1 LRLNVIKHQGVVDF
15 FDKSLFQ
22 YRQHNSNSVGAKK
35 KFFYC
40 LVIRIYNYLF
50 YPEAFLNV
58 WHQAKYINPNLNQ
71 AYFFEKNPFHN
82 KKLILI
88 Y

>member
-15 FDKSLFQ
+15 VDKSLLQ

-35 KFFYC
+35 KSFYY
-40 LVIRIYNYLF
+40 LVKCIYDYLF

-58 WHQAKYINPNLNQ
+58 WH
-71 AYFFEKNPFHN
+71 
-82 KKLILI
+82 
-88 Y
+88 